1 MATSFEKTIDNYQL
15 LYELFSSEP
24 YKQKSSFTTSTT
36 FVADKKL
43 PTQEFIQEQVIDEPV
58 FVLNPEWCR

>member
-15 LYELFSSEP
+15 LYELFSDEP
-24 YKQKSSFTTSTT
+24 YKQKSSFTMSTT
-36 FVADKKL
+36 FVADDTLSTPK
-43 PTQEFIQEQVIDEPV
+43 FVQEQVINKSV